1 LKDEGAMPEEK
12 APTVKRAVPARDD
25 AAGPE
30 PDVGAGEEPSFL
42 MRTWES
48 VRTAWR
54 ELSGAETP
62 LAGKTDLGRR
72 ERDDLQRR
80 MSACLNGRGGEVS
93 ARQRAAGLGQ
103 IYLDLGRAGRLEFL
117 RVLAANFGPDSKA
130 VDAAVDAYQ
139 AAEDEA
145 ARRTAQDML
154 RRALTAPRVELLTQ
168 FNALPQGVKFLVDM
182 RADVLGFLKQA
193 PELAPLERDLKGL
206 LRSWFDVGF
215 LEMQSINWQSPAAL
229 LEKLIEYEAVHE
241 IRSWKDLHNR
251 LAADR
256 RLYAFFHPNMP
267 MEPLIFVE
275 VALVRGLA
283 DDVQALLD
291 ESAPTADPRR
301 QDTAIFYSISN
312 TQNGLRGI
320 SLGNFLIKRVVDDLR
335 HELPNLKTFSTLSP
349 IPGFRKWM
357 EQTIAEGSPKVLT
370 AEDRKRLKQA
380 TGRTVA
386 KGHLPKLVAET
397 AWADD
402 PELAEALREPLMRLC
417 ARYLVREK
425 KGDKPR
431 DPVARFHLS
440 NGAQV
445 ERINWMGDVSEKG
458 LQQSCGMMVNYLYKL
473 SDIER
478 NHERFAEEGHIAVSA
493 QVKGLL

>member
-1 LKDEGAMPEEK
+1 MKETVAMPEGK
-12 APTVKRAVPARDD
+12 APEIKRAVPTSD
-25 AAGPE
+25 P
-30 PDVGAGEEPSFL
+30 GAGEGPSFL

-54 ELSGAETP
+54 ELSGAEAP
-62 LAGKTDLGRR
+62 LAGRSDLGARERTDLKN
-72 ERDDLQRR
+72 R
-80 MSACLNGRGGEVS
+80 MAACLDGRGGEVS

-117 RVLAANFGPDSKA
+117 KVLAANFGPERDA
-130 VDAAVDAYQ
+130 VDAAVIEYE
-139 AAEDEA
+139 AADDEA
-145 ARRTAQDML
+145 ARRSAQDRL
-154 RRALTAPRVELLTQ
+154 RRALTAPRIELLTQ

-182 RADVLGFLKQA
+182 RADVLAFLKEA
-193 PELAPLERDLKGL
+193 PELEPLERDLKGL

-215 LEMQSINWQSPAAL
+215 LEMQAINWQSPAAL

-241 IRSWKDLHNR
+241 IRSWQDLHNR

-283 DDVQALLD
+283 DNVQTLLD
-291 ESAPTADPRR
+291 EDAPTADPRQ
-301 QDTAIFYSISN
+301 QDAAIFYSISN

-320 SLGNFLIKRVVDDLR
+320 SLGNFLIKRVVEDLR

-349 IPGFRKWM
+349 VPGFRKWM
-357 EQTIAEGSPKVLT
+357 ERAIADGAPRILT

-386 KGHLPKLVAET
+386 KGHLPKLIAEE
-397 AWADD
+397 AWTEEPA
-402 PELAEALREPLMRLC
+402 LVEALREPLMRLC

-425 KGDKPR
+425 KGDGPR

-478 NHERFAEEGHIAVSA
+478 NHERFAEEGHIAVSS
-493 QVKGLL
+493 QVKALL

>member
-1 LKDEGAMPEEK
+1 MKEVSTTPEGK
-12 APTVKRAVPARDD
+12 APTVKRAVPAPE
-25 AAGPE
+25 AHPGAG
-30 PDVGAGEEPSFL
+30 GGEEPNFL

-54 ELSGAETP
+54 ELSGAEAP
-62 LAGKTDLGRR
+62 LAGKTDLGQR
-72 ERDDLQRR
+72 ERDDLKRR

-117 RVLAANFGPDSKA
+117 RVLAANFGPDPKA
-130 VDAAVDAYQ
+130 VDEAVDAFQ
-139 AAEDEA
+139 TAEDET
-145 ARRTAQDML
+145 ARRGAQDRL

-182 RADVLGFLKQA
+182 RADVLAFLKEA
-193 PELAPLERDLKGL
+193 PELEPLERDLKGL

-241 IRSWKDLHNR
+241 IRSWADLHNR

-283 DDVQALLD
+283 DNVQTLLD
-291 ESAPTADPRR
+291 EGAPTADPRQ

-357 EQTIAEGSPKVLT
+357 ERAISDGAPKVLT

-380 TGRTVA
+380 TGRTIA
-386 KGHLPKLVAET
+386 KGHLPKLIAEEDWT
-397 AWADD
+397 NDEKLAD
-402 PELAEALREPLMRLC
+402 ALREPLMRLC

-458 LQQSCGMMVNYLYKL
+458 LEQSCGMMVNYLYKL

-478 NHERFAEEGHIAVSA
+478 NHERFAEEGHIAVSS
-493 QVKGLL
+493 QVKTLL